1 MELKESDLVRA
12 EEINSVKA
20 LHTKS
25 LQMMRKMF
33 EGNTAELEE
42 RCKDKLKQLEADL
55 ELRRKVHIHEIE
67 ERKNLHIN
75 DLMHN
80 HEKAFENMKTYYN
93 DITNDNLKLIRDL
106 KEEVAEMKKKQG

>member
-42 RCKDKLKQLEADL
+42 RCKERLSQLEANL
-55 ELRRKVHIHEIE
+55 ELRRKVS
-67 ERKNLHIN
+67 ERIRTVANHRQPSPAPHLAPRRSTLRPAKNPP
-75 DLMHN
+75 
-80 HEKAFENMKTYYN
+80 AP
-93 DITNDNLKLIRDL
+93 
-106 KEEVAEMKKKQG
+106 

>member
-42 RCKDKLKQLEADL
+42 RCKERLSQLEADL
-55 ELRRKVHIHEIE
+55 ELRRKVSEGE
-67 ERKNLHIN
+67 GARGLS
-75 DLMHN
+75 DL
-80 HEKAFENMKTYYN
+80 
-93 DITNDNLKLIRDL
+93 LGCGRRW
-106 KEEVAEMKKKQG
+106 AEGVRAAPCVGRGACGGVGSLRGRGAVGRGRRLQP

>member
-42 RCKDKLKQLEADL
+42 RCKERLSQLEADL
-55 ELRRKVHIHEIE
+55 ELRRKVSEGVHTVANH
-67 ERKNLHIN
+67 RQPPPAPHLAPHRSTLRPAKNPPPP
-75 DLMHN
+75 
-80 HEKAFENMKTYYN
+80 
-93 DITNDNLKLIRDL
+93 
-106 KEEVAEMKKKQG
+106 